1 MAGAAGMTGAEGTN
15 GAEGTTGAESTRDGD
30 RIEARGKEATM
41 RAIPV
46 YRINYARKTKEPI
59 GVVFEKRKTE
69 RAANHFDLLRLA
81 RRLFAVDVADAVHI
95 TIDTGDG
102 RRALLAE
109 ATAGSSP
116 G

>member
-1 MAGAAGMTGAEGTN
+1 
-15 GAEGTTGAESTRDGD
+15 
-30 RIEARGKEATM
+30 M

-46 YRINYARKTKEPI
+46 YRMDYVRKTKEPI
-59 GVVFEKRKTE
+59 GVVFEKRKME

-95 TIDTGDG
+95 TIDAGEG
-102 RRALLAE
+102 RRAILAE
-109 ATAGSSP
+109 ATSGSSA